1 MSAVQDLAAPS
12 GRRGGAFRARV
23 NELSGRHRSMSI
35 IVGMAIVAAVLP
47 VLAAVPP
54 FSSFQTQNSWIDGF
68 TNAGVFVLLALGLNL
83 VVGVAGLLDLGYA
96 AFFAIGAYAYAYA
109 ASPFGN
115 EILGIDIAALLGDA
129 AGLIFWPMLI
139 IGALVA
145 ATFGILL
152 GAPTLRLRGDYLAI
166 VTLGFGEI
174 VPIVFLNSDALTN
187 GTNGIGG
194 IYRPYLPGI
203 GSFSAV
209 NPWPY
214 YITMMILIT
223 VVMIFCYR
231 LAGSRLG
238 RAWEAIREDE
248 LAAAANGINTVTT
261 KLLAFALGASTAG
274 IAGVFN
280 AAKLT
285 VVSPDQFGFVVSFTV
300 LAMVVL
306 GGMGNFWGVA
316 VGAFVIY
323 TINNVFL
330 KTLNQFFDE
339 LAKAVGDIPVVGA
352 VADLLATID
361 FIGLQFL
368 LYGIALVGMMLLRPE
383 GLFPNSRRKRELHA
397 EVTEPGED
405 EMTLPEVTEEGGR

>member
-1 MSAVQDLAAPS
+1 MSAVEDLPAPS

-23 NELSGRHRSMSI
+23 NEFSGRHRSTSVI
-35 IVGMAIVAAVLP
+35 IGMAIVAAVLP

-68 TNAGVFVLLALGLNL
+68 TNAGVFVLLAMGLNL

-115 EILGIDIAALLGDA
+115 QIIGIDVEALLGDA
-129 AGLIFWPMLI
+129 AGLVFWPMLI

-174 VPIVFLNSDALTN
+174 VPIVFLNSDDLTN

-203 GSFSAV
+203 GSFSAM

-214 YITMMILIT
+214 YVTMMILIT

-323 TINNVFL
+323 TINNVLL
-330 KTLNQFFDE
+330 KTLNQFFDT
-339 LAKAVGDIPVVGA
+339 LGIPILQ
-352 VADLLATID
+352 DID
-361 FIGLQFL
+361 FIQLQFL

-397 EVTEPGED
+397 EVTEPGAD

>member
-1 MSAVQDLAAPS
+1 VSAIQDVALPPRGPGLR
-12 GRRGGAFRARV
+12 GRVGAFG
-23 NELSGRHRSMSI
+23 SRHRSITIM
-35 IVGMAIVAAVLP
+35 VGMAIVGAVLP
-47 VLAAVPP
+47 VLAAIPP
-54 FSSFQTQNSWIDGF
+54 FSSFQPTNAWIDGF

-96 AFFAIGAYAYAYA
+96 AFFAIGAYAYAYV

-115 EILGIDIAALLGDA
+115 EILGIDVEAALGDA
-129 AGLIFWPMLI
+129 AGLVFWPMLI
-139 IGALVA
+139 GGALVA
-145 ATFGILL
+145 AVFGVLL

-174 VPIVFLNSDALTN
+174 VPIVFLNSDSLTN

-194 IYRPYLPGI
+194 VFRPYLPGV
-203 GSFSAV
+203 GTFTAV

-214 YITMMILIT
+214 YVTMLAIIT

-231 LAGSRLG
+231 LVESRLG

-323 TINNVFL
+323 TINNVVL
-330 KTLNQFFDE
+330 KTLNQFFDT
-339 LAKAVGDIPVVGA
+339 LGIPILE
-352 VADLLATID
+352 DID
-361 FIGLQFL
+361 FIQLQFL
-368 LYGIALVGMMLLRPE
+368 LYGIALVAMMLLRPE

-397 EVTEPGED
+397 QVEEPGED
-405 EMTLPEVTEEGGR
+405 EMTFAEVPEAKEEGLQ

>member
-1 MSAVQDLAAPS
+1 MSAVIELPTRNPMKPE
-12 GRRGGAFRARV
+12 GRQRLREA
-23 NELSGRHRSMSI
+23 SSRHRSLSI
-35 IVGMAIVAAVLP
+35 LVGIAVVGAILP
-47 VLAAVPP
+47 VLAYLPP
-54 FSSFQTQNSWIDGF
+54 FTLAQPTNAWIDGF

-96 AFFAIGAYAYAYA
+96 AFFAIGAYTYAYVL
-109 ASPFGN
+109 SPFGN
-115 EILGIDIAALLGDA
+115 GIIGIPIIETLGSVG
-129 AGLIFWPMLI
+129 AGFLFWPMLLV
-139 IGALVA
+139 GALVA

-174 VPIVFLNSDALTN
+174 VPIVFLNSDMVTN

-194 IYRPYLPGI
+194 LSRPSLPII
-203 GSFSAV
+203 GGFSAI

-214 YITMMILIT
+214 YITMLVLVA
-223 VVMIFCYR
+223 VVMMFCYR
-231 LAGSRLG
+231 LIESRLG

-248 LAAAANGINTVTT
+248 LAAAANGINTVVA

-280 AAKLT
+280 ASKLVT
-285 VVSPDQFGFVVSFTV
+285 VSPDQFTFIVSFTV

-323 TINNVFL
+323 TINNVVL
-330 KTLNQFFDE
+330 KSLNQFFD
-339 LAKAVGDIPVVGA
+339 ATGIPILK
-352 VADLLATID
+352 DID
-361 FIGLQFL
+361 FIQLQFL
-368 LYGIALVGMMLLRPE
+368 LYGLALVAMMLLRPE
-383 GLFPNSRRKRELHA
+383 GLFPNSRRQRELH
-397 EVTEPGED
+397 TD
-405 EMTLPEVTEEGGR
+405 ITLPEQDELGTAEATTEEGQR

>member
-1 MSAVQDLAAPS
+1 MSAVQDLPVPS
-12 GRRGGAFRARV
+12 GRRGGAFRLRIA
-23 NELSGRHRSMSI
+23 EMSARHRSMSI
-35 IVGMAIVAAVLP
+35 VVGMAIVAAVLP

-115 EILGIDIAALLGDA
+115 EIIGIDIAALLGDA

-174 VPIVFLNSDALTN
+174 VPIVFLNSDDLTN

-214 YITMMILIT
+214 YVTMMVLIT

-323 TINNVFL
+323 TINNVLL
-330 KTLNQFFDE
+330 KTLNQFFDT
-339 LAKAVGDIPVVGA
+339 LGIPILE
-352 VADLLATID
+352 DID

-368 LYGIALVGMMLLRPE
+368 LYGIALVAMMLLRPE
-383 GLFPNSRRKRELHA
+383 GLFPNSRRQRELHA
-397 EVTEPGED
+397 EVTEPGAD

>member
-1 MSAVQDLAAPS
+1 MSVVGDLPAPG
-12 GRRGGAFRARV
+12 GRRGGVLRARIG
-23 NELSGRHRSMSI
+23 ELGARHRSFSVI
-35 IVGMAIVAAVLP
+35 IGMALVAAILP
-47 VLAAVPP
+47 VLAVLPP
-54 FSSFQTQNSWIDGF
+54 FSSFQTQNAWMDGF

-115 EILGIDIAALLGDA
+115 QILGISFKGLLGDQ

-145 ATFGILL
+145 AVFGILL

-194 IYRPYLPGI
+194 IFRPYLPGV

-214 YITMMILIT
+214 YLTMMAVVT

-231 LAGSRLG
+231 LAGSRIG

-274 IAGVFN
+274 IAGVIN

-316 VGAFVIY
+316 AGAFVIY
-323 TINNVFL
+323 TINNVLL
-330 KTLNQFFDE
+330 KTLNQFFDT
-339 LAKAVGDIPVVGA
+339 LAIPILR
-352 VADLLATID
+352 DID
-361 FIGLQFL
+361 FIQLQFL
-368 LYGIALVGMMLLRPE
+368 LYGVALVAMMLLRPE
-383 GLFPNSRRKRELHA
+383 GLFPNSRRQRELHA
-397 EVTEPGED
+397 EVTLPGED

>member
-1 MSAVQDLAAPS
+1 MSAVPDLPAPR
-12 GRRGGAFRARV
+12 GRRGGASRV
-23 NELSGRHRSMSI
+23 RLAEMSSRHRSMSI

-54 FSSFQTQNSWIDGF
+54 FSSFQTQNAWIDGF
-68 TNAGVFVLLALGLNL
+68 TNAGVFVMLALGLNL

-174 VPIVFLNSDALTN
+174 VPIVFLNSDDLTN

-214 YITMMILIT
+214 YVTMIVIVT

-323 TINNVFL
+323 TINNVLL
-330 KTLNQFFDE
+330 KTLNQFFDT
-339 LAKAVGDIPVVGA
+339 LGIPILK
-352 VADLLATID
+352 DID

-397 EVTEPGED
+397 EVTTPGED

>member
-1 MSAVQDLAAPS
+1 MSVMTDLSPTAAGG
-12 GRRGGAFRARV
+12 GRMVGLRQSAR
-23 NELSGRHRSMSI
+23 RHRSWSI
-35 IVGMAIVAAVLP
+35 VIGIAIVGALLP
-47 VLAAVPP
+47 VLAFIPP
-54 FSSFQTQNSWIDGF
+54 FTLAQPPNAWIDGY

-96 AFFAIGAYAYAYA
+96 AFFAIGAYAYAYV

-115 EILGIDIAALLGDA
+115 SILGIDLVANLGTEVG
-129 AGLIFWPMLI
+129 GLVFWPMLLV
-139 IGALVA
+139 GALVA

-194 IYRPYLPGI
+194 LLRPSLPFI
-203 GSFSAV
+203 GSFSAI

-214 YITMMILIT
+214 YITMLAIVT
-223 VVMIFCYR
+223 VVMILCYR
-231 LAGSRLG
+231 LVESRLG

-248 LAAAANGINTVTT
+248 LAAAANGINTVTV

-280 AAKLT
+280 ASKLVT
-285 VVSPDQFGFVVSFTV
+285 VSPDQFTFIVSFTV
-300 LAMVVL
+300 LSMVVL

-330 KTLNQFFDE
+330 KVLNQFFDQ
-339 LAKAVGDIPVVGA
+339 LQVPILQD
-352 VADLLATID
+352 ID
-361 FIGLQFL
+361 FIQLQFL
-368 LYGIALVGMMLLRPE
+368 LYGLALVAMMLLRPE
-383 GLFPNSRRKRELHA
+383 GLFPNSRRKRELHTA
-397 EVTEPGED
+397 VTEPEQDSLATAEG
-405 EMTLPEVTEEGGR
+405 TSEEGQR

>member
-1 MSAVQDLAAPS
+1 MSVVTDIPS
-12 GRRGGAFRARV
+12 MSSAQSGGRVRRLR
-23 NELSGRHRSMSI
+23 EISSRHRSLSI
-35 IVGMAIVAAVLP
+35 LVGIALVGAILP
-47 VLAAVPP
+47 VLAYIPP
-54 FSSFQTQNSWIDGF
+54 FTLAQPPNAWIDGY

-96 AFFAIGAYAYAYA
+96 AFFAIGAYTYAYV

-115 EILGIDIAALLGDA
+115 GILGIPVLESLGAGA
-129 AGLIFWPMLI
+129 AGFVFWPMLL

-194 IYRPYLPGI
+194 LARPALPFI
-203 GSFSAV
+203 GGFSAV
-209 NPWPY
+209 DPWPY
-214 YITMMILIT
+214 YVSMLFVVA
-223 VVMIFCYR
+223 VVMMLCYR
-231 LAGSRLG
+231 LIESRLG

-248 LAAAANGINTVTT
+248 LAAAASGINTVTT

-280 AAKLT
+280 ASKLVT
-285 VVSPDQFGFVVSFTV
+285 VSPDQFTFIVSFTV

-323 TINNVFL
+323 TINNVVL
-330 KTLNQFFDE
+330 KSLNQFFD
-339 LAKAVGDIPVVGA
+339 AAAIPIIKDV
-352 VADLLATID
+352 D
-361 FIGLQFL
+361 FIQLQFL
-368 LYGIALVGMMLLRPE
+368 LYGLALVAMMLLRPE
-383 GLFPNSRRKRELHA
+383 GLFPNSRRQRELHGTA
-397 EVTEPGED
+397 EEPPPDDAATAE
-405 EMTLPEVTEEGGR
+405 TTPEEGQG